1 MYFFI
6 HACTL
11 SKLTF
16 WIHDLQSYI
25 MTFKSSLRD
34 VWIALTMIKTF
45 IILKL
50 LLISSNSQRPKPVPG
65 YEIEEELYYDTF
77 PDEFIWGAATAA
89 YQVKKV

>member
-1 MYFFI
+1 
-6 HACTL
+6 
-11 SKLTF
+11 
-16 WIHDLQSYI
+16 
-25 MTFKSSLRD
+25 
-34 VWIALTMIKTF
+34 MISTF

-89 YQVKKV
+89 YQVKKFNFLIIYSM